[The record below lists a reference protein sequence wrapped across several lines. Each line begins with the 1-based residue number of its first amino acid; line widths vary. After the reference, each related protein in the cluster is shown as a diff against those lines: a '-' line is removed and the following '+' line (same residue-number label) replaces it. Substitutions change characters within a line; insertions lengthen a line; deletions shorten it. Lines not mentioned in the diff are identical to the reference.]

1 MKWTPFFQQIM
12 ELKQKNYGSEFF
24 FLFPLIGSWG
34 EALCLKMSAFGLH
47 LQVAPKFLASFRS
60 VNSLKQ
66 KYALGHSSEAKD
78 RYSQETE
85 ANYK

>member
-1 MKWTPFFQQIM
+1 M
-12 ELKQKNYGSEFF
+12 EVSFSSS
-24 FLFPLIGSWG
+24 FLFPLSSYRFLGRSIMFENVCFW
-34 EALCLKMSAFGLH
+34 LH